1 MSREPQPPR
10 PPAPPVTFQVG
21 RHRVRVGGQ
30 PGTWAVSVDEAE
42 LDRTFATAADA
53 WEAGVR
59 EADRQDRQPAG

>member
-21 RHRVRVGGQ
+21 SHRIRVGGQ
-30 PGTWAVSVDEAE
+30 PGSWQVSVDESQI
-42 LDRTFATAADA
+42 DQSFHTAADA

-59 EADRQDRQPAG
+59 EADRQDRSRPG